1 MKISDAAKLL
11 GISTDTIRYY
21 EIDIRNHKDRDLLA
35 KEYEFCKRKKKTIF
49 DKTISIINY
58 QKKTNIIKFAYCN
71 FNLLEE
77 KMNEWNDTH

>member
-1 MKISDAAKLL
+1 MKLIYV
-11 GISTDTIRYY
+11 TIKIETYLQKSM
-21 EIDIRNHKDRDLLA
+21 NFA
-35 KEYEFCKRKKKTIF
+35 KERKKQFF

>member
-1 MKISDAAKLL
+1 LQKSM
-11 GISTDTIRYY
+11 
-21 EIDIRNHKDRDLLA
+21 NFA
-35 KEYEFCKRKKKTIF
+35 KERKKTIF